1 LLRGGA
7 AHPTQRGAAGGALG
21 NVVGCAAA
29 GAVAALV
36 LIRSSRDV
44 RQVVPVGELV
54 PEAA

>member
-1 LLRGGA
+1 VRARSGL
-7 AHPTQRGAAGGALG
+7 
-21 NVVGCAAA
+21 AAA
-29 GAVAALV
+29 AAVAALV